1 MTRFF
6 SLLVAAVASL
16 TLISCGSDG
25 SNEPPN
31 VTFGETTIV
40 VVMNPP
46 VNDANATDVPTPGSS
61 RGGVTVTSDDGVT
74 DTTGSD
80 GIAVLADVMP
90 GTRTLSVSDGANM
103 GEVMVEVSDGDL
115 RELAIALD
123 SAGAAVMQSV
133 LYELSGQVTEVTPD
147 MPIEQVNDALSESN
161 RIVFF
166 RGGNYTGNLQFS
178 GSNLT
183 LFGEGP
189 MGGQVTID
197 GNVTV
202 DGSNNRFRGA
212 VVTGDLSIPG
222 SAAGM
227 SFGRVDGS
235 FELSGSSGV
244 LLQNTYCGSASV
256 TGSDA
261 TVLGNAGLAP
271 VPASAGGC

>member
-161 RIVFF
+161 SIVFF

-244 LLQNTYCGSASV
+244 LLQNAYCGSASV